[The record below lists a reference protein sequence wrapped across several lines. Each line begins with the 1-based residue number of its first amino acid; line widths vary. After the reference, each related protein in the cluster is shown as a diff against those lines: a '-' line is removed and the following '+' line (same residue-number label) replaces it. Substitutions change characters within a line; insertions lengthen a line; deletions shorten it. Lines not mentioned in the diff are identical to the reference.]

1 MIRSFQFGEEEY
13 LIKSHYSYYSIE
25 HNFDLS
31 FKKFITE
38 GVEQFI
44 KNFNKEKDNLWLV
57 EMNNELKG
65 SIAISHMNDSEAQ
78 LRWFL
83 VESDLN
89 GKGYG
94 KKLLETAINFCIEK
108 QYETIILW
116 TNDKLTRARELYSR
130 YGFNIIDK
138 QEQFLSNQL
147 LVTECWRMTL
157 RTFQRGML

>member
-1 MIRSFQFGEEEY
+1 M
-13 LIKSHYSYYSIE
+13 
-25 HNFDLS
+25 
-31 FKKFITE
+31 
-38 GVEQFI
+38 
-44 KNFNKEKDNLWLV
+44 WLV
-57 EMNNELKG
+57 EMDKELKG

-157 RTFQRGML
+157 RTL